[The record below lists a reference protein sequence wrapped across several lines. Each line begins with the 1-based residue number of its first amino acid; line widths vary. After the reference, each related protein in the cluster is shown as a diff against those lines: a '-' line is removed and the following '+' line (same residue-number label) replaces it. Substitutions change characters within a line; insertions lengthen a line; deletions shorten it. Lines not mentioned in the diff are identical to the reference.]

1 MATQR
6 GRGAEPSPASLGE
19 ESLSGDFP
27 ETQKPQVSPKGLDGT
42 WAGKGVKGVP
52 ATGAAQGDDALSLL
66 DAEGEPKTGLLRP
79 LAALDLQ
86 RVFCP

>member
-1 MATQR
+1 M
-6 GRGAEPSPASLGE
+6 
-19 ESLSGDFP
+19 
-27 ETQKPQVSPKGLDGT
+27 
-42 WAGKGVKGVP
+42 KGVP

>member
-1 MATQR
+1 MCQQQVQHRATM
-6 GRGAEPSPASLGE
+6 
-19 ESLSGDFP
+19 
-27 ETQKPQVSPKGLDGT
+27 
-42 WAGKGVKGVP
+42 
-52 ATGAAQGDDALSLL
+52 L